1 MSVPWKSEL
10 QLRMSRRGCIAEV
23 RAPWSREVRGR
34 AEAGGD
40 AAAITAAVHA
50 LRAQGAT
57 ALPSRARVLVA
68 DEQVYLSLL
77 PGKLQWRQA
86 QAAAIDHFA
95 QMLGSRDLMVQTAP
109 LPGGETWLAGA
120 IEPALVQAW
129 QEALAAEG
137 VALTELQLALVD
149 DLRAIAPEVGER
161 AILALLREEGMTLL
175 RIEGGC
181 PTALRWERCD
191 PNAQHGVEQRLLAF
205 RAAQMS
211 AHAAAPLEPTDALPV
226 WLLCPSAAVRESWHR
241 IARAHRW
248 TLLLRGASA
257 EAPISEL
264 PA

>member
-1 MSVPWKSEL
+1 VSVPWKREL
-10 QLRMSRRGCIAEV
+10 QLRLSRSGCIAEV
-23 RAPWSREVRGR
+23 RTPWSRGVRGR
-34 AEAGGD
+34 AEIAGG
-40 AAAITAAVHA
+40 AAAIAGAVQA
-50 LRAQGAT
+50 LRSQGNT

-86 QAAAIDHFA
+86 QAAAVDHFV
-95 QMLGSRDLMVQTAP
+95 QMLGSRDLLVQTAP
-109 LPGGETWLAGA
+109 LPGGEVWLAGA

-129 QEALAAEG
+129 HEALAAEG
-137 VALTELQLALVD
+137 IALTELQLALID
-149 DLRAIAPEVGER
+149 DMRAIAPEIDQH
-161 AILALLREEGMTLL
+161 AIVALLRDEGVTLL
-175 RIEGGC
+175 HIEGGC
-181 PTALRWERCD
+181 PKALRWERCD

-205 RAAQMS
+205 RAAQIS
-211 AHAAAPLEPTDALPV
+211 AHAAAHASADPSPV
-226 WLLCPSAAVRESWHR
+226 LLLCPSAAVRESWHR